1 MTHVSYGFLEN
12 YL

>member
-12 YL
+12 YS

>member
-1 MTHVSYGFLEN
+1 MPHVSYGFLEN